1 MAVQPPDRRLGAAMR
16 RVVVTPTFA
25 AGLGVVVA
33 AVLAY
38 PMQTVFNYAS
48 PNDGAPCQVAGCG
61 VGSQPGG
68 QTASGPTHRFST
80 HGPGAQSGSKGS
92 ASGTGHTPAG
102 GGGGGGGQPAAAAPQ
117 LSYQT
122 ASKAHWGFNGTIV
135 ISFKPKFAHQHWRLQ
150 FSYPSARILKV
161 SAGSNIHI
169 QHDQHTA
176 LVASLSSPAHGA
188 VPRLVRVS
196 IEVAGRP
203 GPPGQCSFNG
213 HGCHFGGQH
222 AGQKGPTGAQGH
234 KGDHKPAHG
243 SHKPKGSHSRKPL
256 TPTARHA
263 G

>member
-1 MAVQPPDRRLGAAMR
+1 MR

-38 PMQTVFNYAS
+38 PMRTVFNYAS
-48 PNDGAPCQVAGCG
+48 PNDGSTCQVAGCG
-61 VGSQPGG
+61 INSQSGG
-68 QTASGPTHRFST
+68 QTASGPGSRLPTP
-80 HGPGAQSGSKGS
+80 GPGGSRRGSSGSTSHGNN
-92 ASGTGHTPAG
+92 APAG
-102 GGGGGGGQPAAAAPQ
+102 GQAAAAPQ

-161 SAGSNIHI
+161 SAGSNIQI
-169 QHDQHTA
+169 QHNQHTA
-176 LVASLSSPAHGA
+176 LVASLNSPAHGT

-213 HGCHFGGQH
+213 RGCHFGGQH
-222 AGQKGPTGAQGH
+222 AGQRGPTGAQGH
-234 KGDHKPAHG
+234 KSKGGHRPARDG
-243 SHKPKGSHSRKPL
+243 HKPKGLRSRKPANAL
-256 TPTARHA
+256 S
-263 G
+263 

>member
-1 MAVQPPDRRLGAAMR
+1 MR

-38 PMQTVFNYAS
+38 PMRTVFNYAS
-48 PNDGAPCQVAGCG
+48 PNDGSTCQMAGCG
-61 VGSQPGG
+61 INSQSGG
-68 QTASGPTHRFST
+68 HTASGPTHHLT
-80 HGPGAQSGSKGS
+80 TPAPGGTRSGSKGS
-92 ASGTGHTPAG
+92 AAGASHTPAG
-102 GGGGGGGQPAAAAPQ
+102 GGGGGQTAAAAPQ

-135 ISFKPKFAHQHWRLQ
+135 ISFKPKFAHQRWRLQ

-169 QHDQHTA
+169 EHNQHTA
-176 LVASLSSPAHGA
+176 LVASPVSPAHGT

-196 IEVAGRP
+196 IEVAGPP

-222 AGQKGPTGAQGH
+222 AGQKGPAGAQGH
-234 KGDHKPAHG
+234 KSRGGHKPARG
-243 SHKPKGSHSRKPL
+243 GHKSLGSHSRKP
-256 TPTARHA
+256 ANA

>member
-1 MAVQPPDRRLGAAMR
+1 MR

-38 PMQTVFNYAS
+38 PMRTVFNYAS
-48 PNDGAPCQVAGCG
+48 PNDGATCQVAGCG
-61 VGSQPGG
+61 IGSQPGG
-68 QTASGPTHRFST
+68 HTASGPTHRLST
-80 HGPGAQSGSKGS
+80 HGAGGTRSGSKGS
-92 ASGTGHTPAG
+92 AQGARHAPA

-135 ISFKPKFAHQHWRLQ
+135 ISFKPKLAHQHWRLQ

-169 QHDQHTA
+169 QHSQHTA
-176 LVASLSSPAHGA
+176 LVASLNSPAHGT

-196 IEVAGRP
+196 IQVAGRP

-222 AGQKGPTGAQGH
+222 AGQQGRTGAQGH
-234 KGDHKPAHG
+234 KSKGDHKPARG
-243 SHKPKGSHSRKPL
+243 GHKPKGLRSRNPVSAL
-256 TPTARHA
+256 S
-263 G
+263 